1 MRTVRTTLNYGIVE
15 PIGVR
20 TFQVIAGAPVSN
32 RLIQVAALLALVGPQ
47 AAWAGRSARPSV
59 AVTSAP
65 PVVVAPTEPSLPSL
79 LSPLETQLVRPDLMG
94 VDLALD
100 LATMSRRQITFD
112 LSFDRTPFDAVT
124 LPIQRSLFEVFAAD
138 PRWRVTEEDGAL
150 VAYLRVADG
159 AGWSVPRSGYH
170 RSTDGAT
177 WRVDVRAGAWGSS
190 SKWLTSPYVKHLAPG
205 IGKARMTSWVM
216 ADPAMRGLHASA
228 MSIESPG
235 VAVDLFEAGGP
246 VDRPHMSSGLV
257 QAQQTIMTVVG
268 AAAYFEREGGAAAR
282 VPAAEPGAP
291 GVMLVSSPVPGTLDL
306 RTRVNP
312 GAPGW
317 TWVRL
322 VTDHGAWND
331 AAVGAGTRER
341 VGFSADPA
349 RAFYMQSAFPTP
361 QGPGFAA
368 TAEVW
373 FKPDDGGPVRKLA
386 SSPVTVPA
394 R

>member
-1 MRTVRTTLNYGIVE
+1 M
-15 PIGVR
+15 
-20 TFQVIAGAPVSN
+20 AGGPVFN
-32 RLIQVAALLALVGPQ
+32 RLMQVVALIALVGPQ
-47 AAWAGRSARPSV
+47 PAWAGRSARPSV
-59 AVTSAP
+59 AVTPPA
-65 PVVVAPTEPSLPSL
+65 PVVVAPVEPILPSL
-79 LSPLETQLVRPDLMG
+79 LSPLEAQLVRPDLMG

-100 LATMSRRQITFD
+100 LTTLSRHQITFD
-112 LSFDRTPFDAVT
+112 MSFDRTPFDAVT
-124 LPIQRSLFEVFAAD
+124 LPIQKSLFEVFAAD
-138 PRWRVTEEDGAL
+138 PRWRVTEEDGAM

-177 WRVDVRAGAWGSS
+177 WRVDVRAGAWGPA

-205 IGKARMTSWVM
+205 VGKARMTSWVM

-235 VAVDLFEAGGP
+235 VAVDLFEAGGS
-246 VDRPHMSSGLV
+246 VDRPHMSAGLV

-268 AAAYFEREGGAAAR
+268 AAAYFAREGGAVAR
-282 VPAAEPGAP
+282 VPAAEPAAP
-291 GVMLVSSPVPGTLDL
+291 GILLVTVPGPGTLDL

-312 GAPGW
+312 GAAGW

-322 VTDHGAWND
+322 VSEHGPWND
-331 AAVGAGTRER
+331 AALGAGTRER
-341 VGFSADPA
+341 VGFSSDPT
-349 RAFYMQSAFPTP
+349 RAFYMQSAFPVP
-361 QGPGFAA
+361 QGPGFTG

-373 FKPDDGGPVRKLA
+373 FKPDDGGPVRKL
-386 SSPVTVPA
+386 SSCAVSVPA

>member
-1 MRTVRTTLNYGIVE
+1 VRTGLNYGIVE

-20 TFQVIAGAPVSN
+20 MFQVMAGGPVSN
-32 RLIQVAALLALVGPQ
+32 RLMQVVALIALVGPQ
-47 AAWAGRSARPSV
+47 PAWAGRSARPSV

-65 PVVVAPTEPSLPSL
+65 PVAVAQAEPTLPSL
-79 LSPLETQLVRPDLMG
+79 LSPLEAQLVRPDLMG

-100 LATMSRRQITFD
+100 LTTMSRHQITFD
-112 LSFDRTPFDAVT
+112 LIFDRTPFDAVT
-124 LPIQRSLFEVFAAD
+124 LPIQKSLFEVFAAD
-138 PRWRVTEEDGAL
+138 PRWRVTEEDGAMI
-150 VAYLRVADG
+150 AYLRVADG

-170 RSTDGAT
+170 RSADGAT
-177 WRVDVRAGAWGSS
+177 WRVDVRAGAWDPTSR
-190 SKWLTSPYVKHLAPG
+190 WLTSPYVKHLPPG

-235 VAVDLFEAGGP
+235 VAVDLFEAGGA
-246 VDRPHMSSGLV
+246 VDRPHTSAGLV

-268 AAAYFEREGGAAAR
+268 AAAYFAREGGAAAR
-282 VPAAEPGAP
+282 VPAAEPAAP
-291 GVMLVSSPVPGTLDL
+291 GVVLVTAPSAGTLDL
-306 RTRVNP
+306 RARVNP
-312 GAPGW
+312 GVPGW

-322 VTDHGAWND
+322 VSDRGPWND

-341 VGFSADPA
+341 VGFSSDPT
-349 RAFYMQSAFPTP
+349 RGFYMQSAFPAP
-361 QGPGFAA
+361 QGPGFTG

-373 FKPDDGGPVRKLA
+373 FKPDDGGPARKL
-386 SSPVTVPA
+386 SSTVVTVPA